1 MYNGCVME
9 TTIKLLKL
17 VKRGDRQ
24 ALNDLYAR
32 YWERLHVV
40 VRLRL
45 GSALRAKLE
54 SSDIV
59 QEAFMVSLKGIE
71 KFEHGSK
78 AGFFHWLCTLV
89 ENRIRDQAD
98 YFRAQKRQT
107 AREVPLQPRLPS
119 RTTLFVPLADTGASP
134 TPSSVAVRN
143 EELQLLEQAAD
154 ELPSEQR
161 EAVWTRRRGRGKLGS
176 SGRAPS
182 SSGMEPG
189 GRSGNYRR
197 RPAWESVEGAP

>member
-1 MYNGCVME
+1 ME
-9 TTIKLLKL
+9 TTIRLLKL

-98 YFRAQKRQT
+98 YFRAQKRQA
-107 AREVPLQPRLPS
+107 AREVPLHPRLPS
-119 RTTLFVPLADTGASP
+119 RSTLFAPLADTGISP
-134 TPSSVAVRN
+134 TPSSVAVRQ
-143 EELQLLEQAAD
+143 EELQLLEQAVD

-161 EAVWTRRRGRGKLGS
+161 EAVILTRYEELS
-176 SGRAPS
+176 FA
-182 SSGMEPG
+182 
-189 GRSGNYRR
+189 
-197 RPAWESVEGAP
+197 